1 MGARRRGER
10 RATGLAEPAVDDR
23 RVEVSSRELTASPVR
38 EDAEVDVTAR
48 AVLVVGAQASGK
60 SSVGRALAERVGRG
74 AFIEGDVL
82 WKMVVAGAVDMSSE
96 SNAEADRQL
105 ALRYRHGAMLCE
117 SFVREGFV
125 AVHAENM
132 YGPQVERH
140 VRTLRCDRS
149 LVVLRPRPEVIE
161 QRERGRG
168 TSAYRAW
175 IPPGGTLRD
184 AIDRF
189 DEWLDATPRIGLW
202 VDSSDQTVDETVDTI
217 LERWAQA
224 VVE

>member
-1 MGARRRGER
+1 MSA
-10 RATGLAEPAVDDR
+10 ATRNETILELATQPL
-23 RVEVSSRELTASPVR
+23 REA
-38 EDAEVDVTAR
+38 AEVDVTAR

-82 WKMVVAGAVDMSSE
+82 WKMIVAGAVDMSSDP
-96 SNAEADRQL
+96 NAEADRQL

-132 YGPQVERH
+132 YGPEVERH
-140 VRTLRCDRS
+140 VRALRCARS
-149 LVVLRPRPEVIE
+149 LVVLRPRAEVIE
-161 QRERGRG
+161 ERERRRG
-168 TSAYRAW
+168 TNAYRGW
-175 IPPGGTLRD
+175 IPPGGTLLD
-184 AIDRF
+184 AIERF

-202 VDSSDQTVDETVDTI
+202 VDSSDQSVDETVDVI
-217 LERWAQA
+217 LERWAEAA
-224 VVE
+224 VE

>member
-1 MGARRRGER
+1 M
-10 RATGLAEPAVDDR
+10 
-23 RVEVSSRELTASPVR
+23 
-38 EDAEVDVTAR
+38 DVTAR
-48 AVLVVGAQASGK
+48 AVLVVGRKRQESPP
-60 SSVGRALAERVGRG
+60 SVALADRVGRG

-96 SNAEADRQL
+96 SKAQADRQL

-117 SFVREGFV
+117 SFVKEGFV

-161 QRERGRG
+161 QARDAARIECIPSMDSSRGHV
-168 TSAYRAW
+168 AA
-175 IPPGGTLRD
+175 

-189 DEWLDATPRIGLW
+189 DEWLGATPRIGLW

-217 LERWAQA
+217 LEQWAQA